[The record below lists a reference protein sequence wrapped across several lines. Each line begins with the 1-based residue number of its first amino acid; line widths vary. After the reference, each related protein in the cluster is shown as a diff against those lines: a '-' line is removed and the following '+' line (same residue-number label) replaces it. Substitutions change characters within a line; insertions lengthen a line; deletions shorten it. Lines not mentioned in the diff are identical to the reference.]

1 MLCIRMCV
9 CVRICVCVRVHMCM
23 CCVPSVTVYLG
34 NYRLW
39 DFDRDE
45 NYLLELSS
53 IGQIAQTGHVTFIDY
68 NKIKGKSHSMTIRDY
83 C

>member
-1 MLCIRMCV
+1 
-9 CVRICVCVRVHMCM
+9 MCM
-23 CCVPSVTVYLG
+23 FLCARVCCAPSVIVQVTVFLG

-53 IGQIAQTGHVTFIDY
+53 IGQIPLTAHVTFIDY
-68 NKIKGKSHSMTIRDY
+68 NKIKGESCSMIIINY
-83 C
+83 AMIQEYSA